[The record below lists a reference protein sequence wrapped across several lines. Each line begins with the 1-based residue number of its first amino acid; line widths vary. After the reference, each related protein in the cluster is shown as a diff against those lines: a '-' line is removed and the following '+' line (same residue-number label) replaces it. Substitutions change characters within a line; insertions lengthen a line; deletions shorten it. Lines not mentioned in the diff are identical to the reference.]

1 MNDILPI
8 VYIWWGV
15 APEPCFRRVNFPITK
30 PLIALKNKNK
40 IY

>member
-8 VYIWWGV
+8 VYMLGGV
-15 APEPCFRRVNFPITK
+15 APGPYFRHVNSHTCK
-30 PLIALKNKNK
+30 LPLIALKNK